1 MSDEY
6 QDPSAN
12 TAQFQ
17 AYASRPVEE
26 PAKKST
32 PIGLLVGIV
41 AAVVVVAAVVAY
53 LLMS

>member
-17 AYASRPVEE
+17 AFANRPTEE
-26 PAKKST
+26 PVKKSA

-41 AAVVVVAAVVAY
+41 AVVVVVAAIVAY